1 MKNEAAK
8 VNKGTHNVSLGTAA
22 ARLNL
27 HLLYRSQWSN
37 NSSPRLRLC
46 LQKSTWAFFCT
57 LFHARKSVDWANHSE
72 YRCTIQNQHK
82 PMKKQI
88 KQKNKAEYKQT
99 TNPLPNGTTK
109 DCAQQSCKTCE
120 IISVMQHAGELA
132 ATHN

>member
-8 VNKGTHNVSLGTAA
+8 VNKGTRSVSLGTAA

-27 HLLYRSQWSN
+27 HFLYRSQRSN

-72 YRCTIQNQHK
+72 YSRTIQNEHK
-82 PMKKQI
+82 PMKRQI
-88 KQKNKAEYKQT
+88 KQQNKAE
-99 TNPLPNGTTK
+99 
-109 DCAQQSCKTCE
+109 
-120 IISVMQHAGELA
+120 
-132 ATHN
+132 